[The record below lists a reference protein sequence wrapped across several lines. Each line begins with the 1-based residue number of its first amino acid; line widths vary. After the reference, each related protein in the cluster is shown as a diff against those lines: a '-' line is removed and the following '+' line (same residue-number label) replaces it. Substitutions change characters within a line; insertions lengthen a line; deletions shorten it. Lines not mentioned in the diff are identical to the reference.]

1 MDESKDDEH
10 SHIPNSSFTIP
21 TNKSSSSSSSRQR
34 YTQQPY
40 VHSNTNTTT
49 TNTTTTSSTERTPLL
64 GSSSSSIV
72 VGDTV
77 TSSTKHTSF
86 DSTPTASSSS
96 SEKKKK
102 KSNNNNNG
110 NNQPRR
116 RTNSRNRNKQQQQ
129 QQQSDYTSSGNLL
142 SSSSDSKNHNH
153 KNTMSNNSTSQ
164 SYYTSPQSQSQSH
177 APQQQQQASLDSR
190 PTSQHYA
197 VSTQRSLRLLD
208 SVDIPDDVH
217 SVRKRALSVL
227 LPLTNIWLI
236 VSTGLATSAAMSC
249 LRVFHF
255 YPTLPYWMILMPS
268 WCAHAGVF
276 FCHVKGCRNLGKFI
290 QQAND
295 SRQHSRQT
303 SSSSGHNNSTAS
315 QQIAQDYH
323 DRQEYLPLL
332 QRSLKYGLKT
342 GSLCFL
348 LFVFQLLVFLHL
360 REATATQGDAYIQ
373 NVNTCLLPLWVL
385 VVGGLLDGIVCKTQ
399 SFLRVVCWILLF
411 TSMLLLVVKVD
422 YNLESVN
429 WFDVTFPLFVN
440 MCICAGSLIYVLYGH
455 QLGYFQ
461 LTENQY
467 MAGIMY
473 CISIFMIFCLL
484 VVLSEVIPG
493 MAVDMQTAMFV
504 TFLSPLIIILIGLGA
519 WGVSKDEYRR
529 MLLLGGQQS
538 VHPMRLRLEPAGWT
552 CVQSR
557 GVTLMPMLGEV
568 SYEPLDKDRYRNS
581 EDGNDG
587 FLEMCSFSCCLSCY
601 PLEDKD
607 AYANHCHDEEQQQ
620 RQQYSAPN
628 SHRYD
633 TSSSPSQYQSP
644 QYRRTDQ
651 PNSSSTGRTGSSQQQ
666 HYTNSSQGAPHSG
679 TNASMSV
686 QSPLPLTRM
695 QRQLSALTAAS
706 IPQNNTM
713 TSVVSGQNSVAVAGD
728 NFSVRSSMTQPG
740 NPNTSKFTSG
750 SVQDSQ
756 FVSSQHQQIS
766 RNPTGVS
773 TIASNFSGD
782 FSYGTR

>member
-10 SHIPNSSFTIP
+10 IHNLNSSSSSNYNP
-21 TNKSSSSSSSRQR
+21 ASSSSSSIP
-34 YTQQPY
+34 QQN
-40 VHSNTNTTT
+40 SKTTT
-49 TNTTTTSSTERTPLL
+49 ATTNHNSTERTPLL
-64 GSSSSSIV
+64 GSSSSV
-72 VGDTV
+72 VGDT
-77 TSSTKHTSF
+77 SSF
-86 DSTPTASSSS
+86 YSTPTATAA
-96 SEKKKK
+96 EK
-102 KSNNNNNG
+102 
-110 NNQPRR
+110 NQPRR

-129 QQQSDYTSSGNLL
+129 SDYHTNSSNHHNNLL
-142 SSSSDSKNHNH
+142 SNSSH

-164 SYYTSPQSQSQSH
+164 SYYTHAQSQSQSH
-177 APQQQQQASLDSR
+177 APQQQQQQAS
-190 PTSQHYA
+190 TSQHYG

-208 SVDIPDDVH
+208 SVDIPDDVY

-236 VSTGLATSAAMSC
+236 VSTGLATSAAMAC
-249 LRVFHF
+249 LRLFHF
-255 YPTLPYWMILMPS
+255 YPTLPYWMILVPS
-268 WCAHAGVF
+268 WLAHAGVF
-276 FCHVKGCRNLGKFI
+276 YCHVKGCRNLGKFI

-303 SSSSGHNNSTAS
+303 SSSSGQNNSTAS

-342 GSLCFL
+342 GSLCLL
-348 LFVFQLLVFLHL
+348 LFVFQMLVFFHL
-360 REATATQGDAYIQ
+360 REATAAQGDAYIQ
-373 NVNTCLLPLWVL
+373 NINTCLLPLWVL
-385 VVGGLLDGIVCKTQ
+385 VIGGLLDGIICKTQ
-399 SFLRVVCWILLF
+399 SFLRVVSWILLF

-422 YNLESVN
+422 HDYESVN

-493 MAVDMQTAMFV
+493 MAIDMQTAVFV

-568 SYEPLDKDRYRNS
+568 SYEPLDKERYRNLA
-581 EDGNDG
+581 DGNGG
-587 FLEMCSFSCCLSCY
+587 FLEMCSLSCCLSCY

-633 TSSSPSQYQSP
+633 TSSPSQYQSP

-679 TNASMSV
+679 TNASTSV
-686 QSPLPLTRM
+686 QSPLSLTQM
-695 QRQLSALTAAS
+695 QRQISALTVTS

-713 TSVVSGQNSVAVAGD
+713 TSVVSAQNSVTVAGD
-728 NFSVRSSMTQPG
+728 NFSVRSSMTQPTMNTA
-740 NPNTSKFTSG
+740 NPNTNKFTNG